1 MKPRLL
7 QRLTIFSMRVS
18 VVAGLDMMVEV
29 KGEKVG
35 RLEGGTK

>member
-1 MKPRLL
+1 L

-29 KGEKVG
+29 KGEK
-35 RLEGGTK
+35 R